1 MFLRTALATLLALT
15 VASAAH
21 AGPFVNG
28 GFEQNSYTGNGF
40 ETLSAGDTSITGW
53 TVGGAG
59 IDLINTYWVPA
70 EGSFSLDLS
79 GLNAGSISQTFDT
92 TIGAGYSVTFDMAGN
107 TDGGNVVKMMDVSA
121 AGDTGLYSFDTTG
134 KSDINMGW
142 TLETFF
148 FIATSSS
155 TTLTFTS
162 LEDDPYGPALDD
174 VMVQD
179 IPEPASLAV
188 LGLGLVGLVAARRGA
203 GRRVLFF

>member
-1 MFLRTALATLLALT
+1 MITRTALATLLALSA
-15 VASAAH
+15 ASAAH

-28 GFEQNSYTGNGF
+28 GFEQNSYSGNGF
-40 ETLSAGDTSITGW
+40 ETLGAGDTSITGW

-92 TIGAGYSVTFDMAGN
+92 TVGAGYSVTFDMAGN
-107 TDGGNVVKMMDVSA
+107 TDGGNAIKTMDVSA
-121 AGDTGLYSFDTTG
+121 AGDVGLYSFDTTG
-134 KSDINMGW
+134 KSDTNMGW

-148 FIATSSS
+148 FIATSTS
-155 TTLTFTS
+155 TTLSFTS
-162 LEDDPYGPALDD
+162 LEGNPYGPALDN

-188 LGLGLVGLVAARRGA
+188 LGLGLAGLVVARR
-203 GRRVLFF
+203 RVKTS